1 MKINIT
7 ISYVQIINILYRFNA
22 NNLENE
28 DKGSLSF

>member
-7 ISYVQIINILYRFNA
+7 IQIINILYRFNA